1 MIQPDINL
9 LPKKKKI
16 PAKILLGIPAGI
28 LLLVIVFALGIM
40 LPSISL
46 AAKQAEL
53 DALKLELSTYS
64 QVETDY
70 LQKLQE
76 FSMIQERQK
85 NYDDFV
91 STGKETLDFL
101 SKINGIKPSTI
112 TILSLQFGIEKIAIT
127 GYGTTDIE
135 IAKFE
140 IALRN
145 LGLFS
150 EILLDSIN
158 GPDDQ
163 RNFSYTLL
171 LPAEASQESQG
182 VSSSASSQEGST
194 GK

>member
-16 PAKILLGIPAGI
+16 PAKIILGVPAGI
-28 LLLVIVFALGIM
+28 LLLVIVCVLGVM
-40 LPSISL
+40 LPSVSL
-46 AAKQAEL
+46 AAKHAEL
-53 DALKLELSTYS
+53 DALKQEISTYS
-64 QVETDY
+64 QVETEY

-76 FSMIQERQK
+76 FSTIQERQK
-85 NYDDFV
+85 NYNDFV
-91 STGKETLDFL
+91 STGKETLDLL
-101 SKINGIKPSTI
+101 SKINGVKPSTI
-112 TILSLQFGIEKIAIT
+112 TILSMQFGIEKIVIT

-135 IAKFE
+135 IARFE

-150 EILLDSIN
+150 EIILDSIT

-163 RNFSYTLL
+163 RNFSFTLL
-171 LPAEASQESQG
+171 QPALVSQESQA

-194 GK
+194 SK

>member
-1 MIQPDINL
+1 MIQSDINL

-16 PAKILLGIPAGI
+16 PAKIILGVPAGI
-28 LLLVIVFALGIM
+28 ILLAAVVALGIM

-53 DALKLELSTYS
+53 DALKLELATYS

-76 FSMIQERQK
+76 YSVIQEQQA
-85 NYDDFV
+85 NYNDFV
-91 STGKETLDFL
+91 STGNETLDL
-101 SKINGIKPSTI
+101 LNKINSVKPSTI
-112 TILSLQFGIEKIAIT
+112 TILSEQFGGEKIVLA

-150 EILLDSIN
+150 EIMLDSIT

-163 RNFSYTLL
+163 RNFSFTLL
-171 LPAEASQESQG
+171 QSTDSSTESSG
-182 VSSSASSQEGST
+182 VSSASSSQEGGT
-194 GK
+194 AK

>member
-1 MIQPDINL
+1 V
-9 LPKKKKI
+9 
-16 PAKILLGIPAGI
+16 PAGI
-28 LLLVIVFALGIM
+28 LLLVFVVALGIM
-40 LPSISL
+40 LPAVSL

-76 FSMIQERQK
+76 YSVIQEQQK
-85 NYDDFV
+85 NYTDFV
-91 STGKETLDFL
+91 STGKETLDLL

-112 TILSLQFGIEKIAIT
+112 TILSLQFGVEKVVIT
-127 GYGTTDIE
+127 GYGTKDIE

-145 LGLFS
+145 LGMFS
-150 EILLDSIN
+150 EIMLDSIT

-163 RNFSYTLL
+163 RNFSFTLL
-171 LPAEASQESQG
+171 QLTGIPQESQG

-194 GK
+194 SK